1 MTPMPTMCP
10 CGSSLRYEDCCG
22 PLHDGSVVAPTAV
35 RLMRSRYSAF
45 ALAKQEYLLNTWH
58 PSTRPS
64 TLELDPKIRWTGLE
78 ILSTEGGSLLEHR
91 GTVQFRAS
99 YRRGRDSGEQ
109 TERSRFVRVG
119 PQWLYVGPG

>member
-22 PLHDGSVVAPTAV
+22 PLHDGSADAPTAV

-45 ALAKQEYLLNTWH
+45 ALSKQEYLLTTWH

-64 TLELDPKIRWTGLE
+64 ALELDPKIRWTGLE
-78 ILSTEGGSLLEHR
+78 ILSTEGGSLLENR

-109 TERSRFVRVG
+109 AECSRFVRVG
-119 PQWLYVGPG
+119 PQWLYVGPR